1 MTSEQATAPE
11 QQNIEITMDDLN
23 QLWRINPLAQ
33 SQFQNI
39 IDQKQIAQ
47 LKSQLAEQANG
58 HKPDIFPTD
67 DSAKDS

>member
-1 MTSEQATAPE
+1 MTTEQATAPE

-23 QLWRINPLAQ
+23 QLWRVNPLAQ

-39 IDQKQIAQ
+39 VDAKQIAQ

>member
-11 QQNIEITMDDLN
+11 EQNIEITMDDLN

-39 IDQKQIAQ
+39 INQKQISL
-47 LKSQLAEQANG
+47 LKSQLAEQSNG

-67 DSAKDS
+67 DSAEDS

>member
-11 QQNIEITMDDLN
+11 QQNIEITMEDL
-23 QLWRINPLAQ
+23 QRLWQINPLAQ

-47 LKSQLAEQANG
+47 LKSQLAEQSNG
-58 HKPDIFPTD
+58 HKPDIFPTN
-67 DSAKDS
+67 DSAEDS

>member
-11 QQNIEITMDDLN
+11 EQNIEITMDDLN

-39 IDQKQIAQ
+39 VDAKQIAQ